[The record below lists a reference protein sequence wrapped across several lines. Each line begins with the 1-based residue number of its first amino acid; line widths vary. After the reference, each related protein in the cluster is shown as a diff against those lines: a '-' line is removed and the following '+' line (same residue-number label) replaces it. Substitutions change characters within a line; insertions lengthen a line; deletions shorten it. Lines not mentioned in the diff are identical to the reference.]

1 MNAVSP
7 FRKNT
12 LTKKAIHFVIA
23 FLELEHELYQEE
35 HYFFAVKIVLTPEE
49 ADFAS
54 KQVEML
60 LNQCSCL
67 AVVEYDE
74 KTGCLKI
81 CTEASVL
88 PEVS

>member
-1 MNAVSP
+1 MPVSP

-23 FLELEHELYQEE
+23 FLELEHELHQEE
-35 HYFFAVKIVLTPEE
+35 HYFFAVKIGLTLEE
-49 ADFAS
+49 SEFLT
-54 KQVEML
+54 KQAEML
-60 LNQCSCL
+60 LNQCSCSG
-67 AVVEYDE
+67 VVEYDE